1 MTNETTKLEL
11 LAKNIKKFRKQKNL
25 SQNELAELLNISR
38 EHLAKLETTKRCI
51 SLKLL
56 FKLSDVL
63 DVTLKE
69 LFTFDFS

>member
-1 MTNETTKLEL
+1 MTNETTKLKL
-11 LAKNIKKFRKQKNL
+11 LANNIKKYRKQKGL

-56 FKLSDVL
+56 FKLSEVL
-63 DVTLKE
+63 DITLQE
-69 LFTFDFS
+69 LFTF

>member
-1 MTNETTKLEL
+1 MTNETTKLQL
-11 LAKNIKKFRKQKNL
+11 LAKNIKHYRKQKGL

-56 FKLSDVL
+56 FKLSD
-63 DVTLKE
+63 TLNISLKD
-69 LFTFDFS
+69 LFTFD

>member
-1 MTNETTKLEL
+1 MTNEATKLKS
-11 LAKNIKKFRKQKNL
+11 LANNIKKYRKQKGL

-38 EHLAKLETTKRCI
+38 EHIAKLETTKRCI

-63 DVTLKE
+63 NVSLKD
-69 LFTFDFS
+69 LFTFEI

>member
-1 MTNETTKLEL
+1 MTNEATKLQL
-11 LAKNIKKFRKQKNL
+11 LAKNIKHYRKQKGL

-56 FKLSDVL
+56 FKLSDALNVS
-63 DVTLKE
+63 LKD
-69 LFTFDFS
+69 LFTFD